1 MTKEE
6 NTLYGTNDRKIS
18 IVLMMEGLTL
28 IKKTREKGKFI
39 FYFDLDAAY
48 PVVSKWQSN
57 DPYFATHRTLFQK
70 EELFN
75 SIIHED
81 I

>member
-1 MTKEE
+1 MTDQGPH
-6 NTLYGTNDRKIS
+6 YGTNDRKIS
-18 IVLMMEGLTL
+18 IILMMEGLTL
-28 IKKTREKGKFI
+28 LNKVKEKGKFI
-39 FYFDLDAAY
+39 FYFDREEAL
-48 PVVSKWQSN
+48 PIVTKWQQA
-57 DPYFATHRTLFQK
+57 DPYFAIHRNLFQK